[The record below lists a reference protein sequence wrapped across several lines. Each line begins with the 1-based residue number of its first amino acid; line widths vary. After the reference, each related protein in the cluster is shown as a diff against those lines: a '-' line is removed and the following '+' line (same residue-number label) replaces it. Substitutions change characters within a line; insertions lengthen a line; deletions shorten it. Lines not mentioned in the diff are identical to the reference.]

1 MLINASNELVA
12 LCRTQISLISSLG
25 CSFSVVYLTTQLSDS
40 HSENHSDQQ
49 QPQLIPLVAMP
60 ETAEFN
66 SKLITLSAPEEVN
79 TVSYLLPAADAST
92 VVTPGHLSSSNFP
105 DIDPLNPPGE
115 DWQHSVPN
123 EAWGK
128 TWEIVLPFLHE
139 GKMIGLLVTGRNDR
153 PWQAQEYDQIQK
165 ISESMAIA
173 CVIDQRS
180 RWLEEQLRSQQ
191 LLQEAQYD
199 TIHALLHQFK
209 SPVTALKTFGKLLL
223 KRILPGDKNRDFAD
237 SVVRESDRLKEL
249 LVQLDQVIEGDVGLL
264 DIVPNQVIPNQV
276 IPNQVN
282 RLNQPQLTA
291 SNNQPTFLPLL
302 TGSNMQEAI
311 LLQPILEAVITS
323 AWAIAQEQQ
332 VNLYHVLPAD
342 LPSVIGHS
350 PALRE
355 VFTNLIDNAV
365 KYTPSNG
372 YVYITA
378 KIMSEKNLLIIGVSD
393 TGYGIPSEDLPHLFT
408 KYYRGAKAQT
418 DIPGTGLGLAIARSL
433 LQQMAGDL
441 QIFSPVLEEWLSP
454 AIVQLHITNPG
465 TTVLVSL
472 PLAK

>member
-12 LCRTQISLISSLG
+12 LYRTQISLISSLG

-49 QPQLIPLVAMP
+49 ETQLIPVVAMP

-66 SKLITLSAPEEVN
+66 TKLMTLSAPEEFN
-79 TVSYLLPAADAST
+79 TVAYLLPPADAST
-92 VVTPGHLSSSNFP
+92 VNAPRRLSSSNFP
-105 DIDPLNPPGE
+105 DIETPEE

-249 LVQLDQVIEGDVGLL
+249 LEQLDHVIDGDL
-264 DIVPNQVIPNQV
+264 DVLEIVPNQVKRV
-276 IPNQVN
+276 H
-282 RLNQPQLTA
+282 QPQLPEQKNT
-291 SNNQPTFLPLL
+291 PVFLPLL
-302 TGSNMQEAI
+302 TGSNTQEAI

-323 AWAIAQEQQ
+323 AEAIAQEQQ
-332 VNLYHVLPAD
+332 VNLYHPLPVD
-342 LPSVIGHS
+342 LPLVSGHVQ
-350 PALRE
+350 ALRE

-393 TGYGIPSEDLPHLFT
+393 TGYGIPPEDLPHLFT
-408 KYYRGAKAQT
+408 KYYRGAKAET

-433 LQQMAGDL
+433 LQQMGGDL
-441 QIFSPVLEEWLSP
+441 QIFSPVLEEWLSGE
-454 AIVQLHITNPG
+454 IVQLHINYPG
-465 TTVLVSL
+465 TTALVSL
-472 PLAK
+472 PLA

>member
-1 MLINASNELVA
+1 MLINASDKLIA
-12 LCRTQISLISSLG
+12 LCRTQLSLISSLG
-25 CSFSVVYLTTQLSDS
+25 CSFSVVYLTTQLSS
-40 HSENHSDQQ
+40 NHHSDQE
-49 QPQLIPLVAMP
+49 PQLIPVVAIP
-60 ETAEFN
+60 ETTEFN
-66 SKLITLSAPEEVN
+66 TKLITLSAPEEFN
-79 TVSYLLPAADAST
+79 TVAYLLPPADAST
-92 VVTPGHLSSSNFP
+92 VATPGHLSSSNFQ
-105 DIDPLNPPGE
+105 DIDPPGE

-153 PWQAQEYDQIQK
+153 PWQEAEYDQIQK

-249 LVQLDQVIEGDVGLL
+249 LEQLDQVIDGDL
-264 DIVPNQVIPNQV
+264 DVLEIVPNQVK
-276 IPNQVN
+276 
-282 RLNQPQLTA
+282 RLDQLQLPEQK
-291 SNNQPTFLPLL
+291 NLPVFLPLL
-302 TGSNMQEAI
+302 TGSKMQEAI

-323 AWAIAQEQQ
+323 AEAIAQEQQ
-332 VNLYHVLPAD
+332 VNLYHVLPID
-342 LPSVIGHS
+342 LPLVIGHAQ
-350 PALRE
+350 ALRE

-372 YVYITA
+372 YVYITT
-378 KIMSEKNLLIIGVSD
+378 KLIQEKNLLIIGVSD
-393 TGYGIPSEDLPHLFT
+393 TGYGIPPEDLPRLFT
-408 KYYRGAKAQT
+408 KYYRGAKAET

-433 LQQMAGDL
+433 LQQMGGDL

-454 AIVQLHITNPG
+454 EIVKLHINHPG
-465 TTVLVSL
+465 TTALVSL
-472 PLAK
+472 SLAT

>member
-12 LCRTQISLISSLG
+12 LYRTQISLISSLG

-49 QPQLIPLVAMP
+49 ETQLIPVVAMP

-66 SKLITLSAPEEVN
+66 TKLMTLSAPEEFN
-79 TVSYLLPAADAST
+79 TVAYLLPPADAST
-92 VVTPGHLSSSNFP
+92 VNAPRRLSSSNFP
-105 DIDPLNPPGE
+105 DIETPEE

-249 LVQLDQVIEGDVGLL
+249 LEQLDHVIDGDL
-264 DIVPNQVIPNQV
+264 DVLEIVPNQVKRV
-276 IPNQVN
+276 H
-282 RLNQPQLTA
+282 QPQLPEQKNTPA
-291 SNNQPTFLPLL
+291 FLPLL
-302 TGSNMQEAI
+302 TGSNRQEAI

-323 AWAIAQEQQ
+323 AEAIAQEQQ
-332 VNLYHVLPAD
+332 VNLYHLLPVD
-342 LPSVIGHS
+342 LPLVSGHTQ
-350 PALRE
+350 ALRE

-365 KYTPSNG
+365 KYTPSYG

-393 TGYGIPSEDLPHLFT
+393 TGYGIPPEDLPHLFT
-408 KYYRGAKAQT
+408 KYYRGAKAET

-433 LQQMAGDL
+433 LQQMGGDL
-441 QIFSPVLEEWLSP
+441 QIFSPVLEKWLSGE
-454 AIVQLHITNPG
+454 IVQLHINYPG
-465 TTVLVSL
+465 TTALVSL
-472 PLAK
+472 PLA